1 MVLDIL
7 VVEDNPADLFF
18 FKEALEATDVR
29 ASIHDV
35 SDGVDAIRYLS
46 HRPPY
51 ADAPRP
57 DILVLDINLPYKS
70 GHEVIRDMASDPDLK
85 SIPVAVLTSSRS
97 EAAIC
102 HNYPG
107 HCLYFTKTA
116 DFQQLKEIIQ
126 QIARHAK
133 PLH

>member
-1 MVLDIL
+1 VDIL

-18 FKEALEATDVR
+18 FKEALEATHVS

-35 SDGVDAIRYLS
+35 GDGVDAIRYLR
-46 HRPPY
+46 HHPPY
-51 ADAPRP
+51 VDAPRP

-70 GHEVIRDMASDPDLK
+70 GHEVIKDMAANPDLQ

-107 HCLYFTKTA
+107 PCLYFTKTA
-116 DFQQLKEIIQ
+116 DFQLLQEIIR
-126 QIARHAK
+126 QITRHAG